1 MRSGAGFGW
10 QRTWKGRAGTGE
22 PGKSSCRS
30 RPNHDR
36 PLPCPPAC
44 ASFGRGSWRW
54 SLLTEAELL
63 ARLYELVRIAG
74 EDLEAFTAL
83 LGGTEPGP

>member
-10 QRTWKGRAGTGE
+10 QRTWKDCAGTGE

-44 ASFGRGSWRW
+44 ASFGLGFWRW
-54 SLLTEAELL
+54 NSLTEASCWDGYMSWCASLERIWR
-63 ARLYELVRIAG
+63 RLQS
-74 EDLEAFTAL
+74 L
-83 LGGTEPGP
+83 LGRTEPGP